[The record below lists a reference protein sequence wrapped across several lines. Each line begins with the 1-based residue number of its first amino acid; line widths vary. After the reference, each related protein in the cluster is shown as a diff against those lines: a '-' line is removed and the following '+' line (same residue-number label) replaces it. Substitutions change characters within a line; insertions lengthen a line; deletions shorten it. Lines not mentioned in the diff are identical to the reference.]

1 MTGASE
7 SSPSSGR
14 ESLTSALTMAPSARD
29 AALALI
35 DAFERAWAQMES
47 APDAS
52 ARDASTREASAEHG
66 PPSTK
71 RGAIHRL
78 RIAARRAETLA
89 RLVREAVPARTL
101 RRASRLFRGVLRAT
115 GELRDT
121 DAHLAWL
128 GELHERSDAGGVRQ
142 AITALRR
149 RRRELARRARRELDA
164 LARRRLRIARLRE
177 AIEAL
182 EPGDLAAAFGAGA
195 YVVHA
200 RVREGLTHA
209 TTGAQLHRLR
219 VWLKRMRAAHRL
231 AAMPELDPRLIDLT
245 RTLGGLNDLRTL
257 CRRLDEEGSASASDL
272 SHRLRA
278 ILSRRQEA
286 LLADLSEARR
296 ADLVSRVPSIAVR
309 EAHAHLGAPRTLAV
323 IDIGSNAVR
332 LLAVRLGEPGGRKT
346 LADDRTTTRLGRD
359 VAATGSLSREARDQT
374 LEAVGVF
381 VERAREL
388 GADRISVLATAA
400 VRDAGD
406 GEVFAAEVERAT
418 GLPVRIVS
426 GLEEA
431 HLALAGVA
439 PAGEVRGPDDV
450 LSRGPALVCD
460 LGGGSLELVLTVPG
474 RGGPVVVA
482 LESLPLGAVRLADT
496 FGGPD
501 EAAGPRLRELRRYV
515 RREIDRVAREWP
527 VRPRAV
533 IATGGT
539 ATTIAAMAREALPGA
554 APLEVPAALVKDLLD
569 ACAAATR
576 DERSLMPGLP
586 PDRADIIV
594 PGLCVMHRVLK
605 SALRGRARGG
615 VLHVRPGGI
624 REGELRRLLAGDVQ
638 HGASDDLVARARE
651 LAWRAR
657 TDSAQASR
665 ASALARSMWDA
676 LGLDPADAALLESA
690 ASLAEVGTVLARS
703 RAFHKRS
710 RDLIRVA
717 DLGPITPRDREVLAL
732 SVRYHR
738 RSEPSPAHRDFGA
751 LTLEDRRRVEAL
763 ASVLR
768 VACAVGRTARAEVR
782 VGAVRAGA
790 EGLTIELARVE
801 PEGAGDGEVSPE
813 LAPIA
818 RARAS
823 MLETVLGK
831 PVRFRDA

>member
-1 MTGASE
+1 MGGMTGASE
-7 SSPSSGR
+7 SSPSSGGGAP
-14 ESLTSALTMAPSARD
+14 EASLVAFGGEVSPRG

-35 DAFERAWAQMES
+35 DAFERAWAQVES
-47 APDAS
+47 GAADS
-52 ARDASTREASAEHG
+52 AGEDSTGRGAGEI
-66 PPSTK
+66 STK

-115 GELRDT
+115 GDLRDT

-149 RRRELARRARRELDA
+149 RRRELARRARRDLDA
-164 LARRRLRIARLRE
+164 LTRRRLRLARLRE
-177 AIEAL
+177 AIEAIDAD
-182 EPGDLAAAFGAGA
+182 DLAAAFGAGA

-200 RVREGLTHA
+200 RVREGLAHA

-231 AAMPELDPRLIDLT
+231 ASMPELDPRLIDLT

-272 SHRLRA
+272 SRRLRT

-286 LLADLSEARR
+286 LLTDLSQAQR
-296 ADLVSRVPSIAVR
+296 AELVSRVPSIAVR
-309 EAHAHLGAPRTLAV
+309 EPHAAAGAPRTLAV

-332 LLAVRLGEPGGRKT
+332 LLAVRLGEPGGRRT
-346 LADDRTTTRLGRD
+346 LADERTTTRLGRD

-374 LEAVGVF
+374 LEVVRGF
-381 VERAREL
+381 VARARDA
-388 GADRISVLATAA
+388 GAERISVLATAA

-406 GEVFAAEVERAT
+406 GAVFAAEVERAT

-439 PAGEVRGPDDV
+439 PAGEARGPDDV

-501 EAAGPRLRELRRYV
+501 EAAGPRLRELRRHV
-515 RREIDRVAREWP
+515 RREIERVAREWP

-539 ATTIAAMAREALPGA
+539 ATTIASMAREALA
-554 APLEVPAALVKDLLD
+554 SVAPLEVPAALVKDLLD
-569 ACAAATR
+569 ACAEATR
-576 DERSLMPGLP
+576 DERARMPGLP

-605 SALRGRARGG
+605 SALRGRARRG

-624 REGELRRLLAGDVQ
+624 REGELRRLLEGDVP
-638 HGASDDLVARARE
+638 SDFVSRARE

-665 ASALARSMWDA
+665 ASGLARSMWDA

-768 VACAVGRTARAEVR
+768 VACAVGRAARAEVR